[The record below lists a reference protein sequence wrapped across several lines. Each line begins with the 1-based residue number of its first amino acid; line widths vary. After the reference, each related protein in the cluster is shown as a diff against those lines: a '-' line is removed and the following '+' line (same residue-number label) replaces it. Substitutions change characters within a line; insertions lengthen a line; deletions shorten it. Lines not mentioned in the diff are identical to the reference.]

1 MLKHILNFFNY
12 ILKRK
17 NLSNILLSQQTNKNV
32 VLFLKDFS
40 WKKKGVKTFVKGLS
54 ARFCHISLRSSVC
67 ISRI

>member
-40 WKKKGVKTFVKGLS
+40 WKKKV
-54 ARFCHISLRSSVC
+54 
-67 ISRI
+67 